1 MAEQKRTLWQQL
13 MFLDYEINR
22 IDIWESVYRNEGKL
36 LPAAFTEHR
45 VVLRCLRS
53 TIELL
58 YANEADVKA
67 LIRKKRAMAGPSPPQ
82 EPELIDEQIS
92 DDA

>member
-1 MAEQKRTLWQQL
+1 MAEKRTLWQQL

-22 IDIWESVYRNEGKL
+22 IDIWEFVYRNEGKP
-36 LPAAFTEHR
+36 LPAGYVEHR
-45 VVLRCLRS
+45 AVLRCLRS

-67 LIRKKRAMAGPSPPQ
+67 LIRKKRAMAGPSPHQ
-82 EPELIDEQIS
+82 EPELVDEQIS